1 MKKNVLLVGD
11 VHLHI
16 TMGYF
21 KLLSDQYKVDIYW
34 SKKYKKNVN
43 SFLKKKTNFF
53 NHPSGLIY
61 FFLFFKSFKYDF
73 VFIATGPEF
82 YNGIKGLVGIL
93 GYLIF
98 VFFHGKK
105 TIMGI
110 RDNKKYFRNNNR
122 DFIERIINFVM
133 SCRALSRGIEEKFID
148 FIFNNFTDISHLE
161 FKESPRN
168 APAKSFILGLKNI
181 LKIDIKQ

>member
-73 VFIATGPEF
+73 VFIATGPGF

-122 DFIERIINFVM
+122 DFIERIINFVRNI
-133 SCRALSRGIEEKFID
+133 SLAKIYSKE
-148 FIFNNFTDISHLE
+148 IFPL
-161 FKESPRN
+161 
-168 APAKSFILGLKNI
+168 
-181 LKIDIKQ
+181 